1 MNNHETILA
10 RTENIIIIISYQ
22 MKYNIIIVELNFFLL
37 DENIKLKY

>member
-1 MNNHETILA
+1 MNNHETILG